1 MQFSKKFVQR
11 SMQVAVAASLSVAMI
26 AGSTGSAFAGLSG
39 SLKLGGSTTVQPL
52 AQLLANQFHKVNP
65 GVNVTVAGG
74 GSGVGIDGTTA
85 GTWNIGMSSNTLSQA
100 NLDSGLV
107 GTTMAKDAVT
117 FVVNPKNKVKAL
129 TIAQC
134 KKIWTGK
141 ITNWKQLG
149 GVSHKIDVY
158 GRAAGSG
165 TGDFV
170 NKNVFGD
177 ADGKAPWTGST
188 SPTLVSTLKTYGS
201 NGELRNAVAGDKYA
215 IGYVGMA
222 YATSKVRG
230 IKLNGYLATRANAKA
245 GKYPIVRN
253 LWWVTKGAPTGLS
266 KSFID
271 YSLSSGGQA
280 LVNKLYMSLK

>member
-1 MQFSKKFVQR
+1 MQFSSKFARR
-11 SMQVAVAASLSVAMI
+11 SAQVAIAASLSVALI
-26 AGSTGSAFAGLSG
+26 AGSAGSAFAALTGT
-39 SLKLGGSTTVQPL
+39 LKLGGSTTVQPL
-52 AQLLANQFHKVNP
+52 AQKLADKFHDVNQ

-74 GSGVGIDGTTA
+74 GSGVGINGALD
-85 GTWNIGMSSNTLSQA
+85 GTWNIGMSSNALSSDNIA
-100 NLDSGLV
+100 AGLV

-117 FVVNPKNKVKAL
+117 FVVNPSNKVKAL
-129 TIAQC
+129 TIAQI

-170 NKNVFGD
+170 NKNVLGD
-177 ADGKAPWTGST
+177 ADMKAPWTGGT
-188 SPTLVSTLKTYGS
+188 SPTLVSTLKTYNS
-201 NGELRNAVAGDKYA
+201 NGELRNGVAGDKYA

-230 IKLNGYLATRANAKA
+230 IKLNGYLATRPNAKS

-253 LWWVTKGAPTGLS
+253 LWWVTKGAPTGLA
-266 KSFID
+266 KAFID
-271 YSLSSGGQA
+271 YSLSKNGQSW
-280 LVNKLYMSLK
+280 VNTLYLPLH